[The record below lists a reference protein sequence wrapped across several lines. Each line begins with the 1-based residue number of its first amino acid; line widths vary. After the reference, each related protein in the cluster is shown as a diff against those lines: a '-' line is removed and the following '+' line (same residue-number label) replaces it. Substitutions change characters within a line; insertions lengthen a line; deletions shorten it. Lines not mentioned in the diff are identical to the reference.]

1 MLSREYDCL
10 AKIGTKE
17 AFTLFTGKLGQT
29 SKGNM
34 RRLELTIKD
43 KNI

>member
-1 MLSREYDCL
+1 MCVQKSHMSALNIAS
-10 AKIGTKE
+10 AVV
-17 AFTLFTGKLGQT
+17 TGKLGQT

-34 RRLELTIKD
+34 SRLELTIKD